1 MVVALLGILFFAAAS
16 VALISRAVAMPRV
29 RTAETMGQIDSY
41 GYSGGSADAENDS
54 GAVRGTLDDI
64 AGFVGGLFSSSRLG
78 GGVKEAELRN
88 ELMAAGLYI
97 ITPRKFLGYRILCAV
112 SVPITWIWLA
122 IASGFPPALAILG
135 LFVAFLAGWVAPM
148 TIVRNRARRRLE
160 QIDYD
165 LPELIDVLVVTVEAG
180 LGFSG
185 SLQVAAERLEGPLG
199 DELRLT
205 LQEQSMGLSTT
216 EALQNMLLRADTPA
230 MRSFVRSIVQG
241 ETLGVSIGEIMRNL
255 ATEMRKRRRANAEE
269 RAQKAP
275 IKILFPL
282 IFLIFPAMFVI
293 LLGPAI
299 FQFIEAFG
307 GGGP

>member
-1 MVVALLGILFFAAAS
+1 V
-16 VALISRAVAMPRV
+16 
-29 RTAETMGQIDSY
+29 
-41 GYSGGSADAENDS
+41 GGEGDDES
-54 GAVRGTLDDI
+54 GAVRGALDDI
-64 AGFVGGLFSSSRLG
+64 AGFVGGLFSGRL

-88 ELMAAGLYI
+88 ELMAAGLYV
-97 ITPRKFLGYRILCAV
+97 ITPRKFLGYRVLCAV
-112 SVPITWIWLA
+112 SVPITWLWLA
-122 IASGFPPALAILG
+122 VVSGLPPLLAIFG
-135 LFVAFLAGWVAPM
+135 TFIAILAGWVAPM
-148 TIVRNRARRRLE
+148 TIVRNRSRRRLE
-160 QIDYD
+160 NIDYD

-216 EALQNMLLRADTPA
+216 EALQNMLLRAETPA

-255 ATEMRKRRRANAEE
+255 ATEMRKRRRAAAEE

-307 GGGP
+307 GSGP

>member
-1 MVVALLGILFFAAAS
+1 MLIALLGIVFFAGTS
-16 VALISRAVAMPRV
+16 VALVARAVAAPRV
-29 RTAETMGQIDSY
+29 RAAETVGQIGSY
-41 GYSGGSADAENDS
+41 GYSRRAEQEVDG
-54 GAVRGTLDDI
+54 GAVRGALDDI
-64 AGFVGGLFSSSRLG
+64 AGFVGGLFAG
-78 GGVKEAELRN
+78 KVGGVKEAALRN
-88 ELMAAGLYI
+88 ELMAAGLYAT
-97 ITPRKFLGYRILCAV
+97 TPRKFLGYRVLCTLC
-112 SVPITWIWLA
+112 VPATWGWLA
-122 IASGFPPALAILG
+122 AAANFPAFFAIAGG
-135 LFVAFLAGWVAPM
+135 LFAVVAGWVAPM
-148 TIVRNRARRRLE
+148 TTVRNRARRRLT

-185 SLQVAAERLEGPLG
+185 SLQIAGERLTGPLG

-216 EALQNMLLRADTPA
+216 EALQNMLQRAETPA

-255 ATEMRKRRRANAEE
+255 ATEMRKRRRSNAEE

-293 LLGPAI
+293 LLGPAV
-299 FQFIEAFG
+299 FQFLEAFG
-307 GGGP
+307 GGE

>member
-1 MVVALLGILFFAAAS
+1 MVVALLGLLFFAGAS
-16 VALISRAVAMPRV
+16 VALIARAVAMPRV
-29 RTAETMGQIDSY
+29 RTAETMGQIGSY
-41 GYSGGSADAENDS
+41 GYTRRGGAEDEADG

-64 AGFVGGLFSSSRLG
+64 AGFVGGLVDRKL

-88 ELMAAGLYI
+88 ELMAAGLYV
-97 ITPRKFLGYRILCAV
+97 ITPKKFLGYRVLCAL
-112 SVPITWIWLA
+112 SVPTTWIWL
-122 IASGFPPALAILG
+122 SVVSDMPPFLTILG
-135 LFVAFLAGWVAPM
+135 ALVALLAGWVAPM
-148 TIVRNRARRRLE
+148 TIVRNRSRRRLE

-185 SLQVAAERLEGPLG
+185 SLQVASQRLEGPLG

-205 LQEQSMGLSTT
+205 LQEQSMGLSTV
-216 EALQNMLLRADTPA
+216 EALQNMLLRAETPA

-255 ATEMRKRRRANAEE
+255 ATEMRKRRRAMAEE

-299 FQFIEAFG
+299 FQFLDAFG
-307 GGGP
+307 GG

>member
-1 MVVALLGILFFAAAS
+1 MLVALLGILFLASTS
-16 VALISRAVAMPRV
+16 VALVARAVAMPRV
-29 RTAETMGQIDSY
+29 RAAETMGQIDSY
-41 GYSGGSADAENDS
+41 GYTSRGEAAAES
-54 GAVRGTLDDI
+54 GAVRGTLDEI
-64 AGFVGGLFSSSRLG
+64 AGFVGGLFARRLG
-78 GGVKEAELRN
+78 GGVREAELRN
-88 ELMAAGLYI
+88 ELMSAGLYVM
-97 ITPRKFLGYRILCAV
+97 TPKKFLGYRLLCAV
-112 SVPITWIWLA
+112 SVPTTWIWLA
-122 IASGFPPALAILG
+122 VVSSFPPLLAVMGGFIA
-135 LFVAFLAGWVAPM
+135 VCAGWVAPM
-148 TIVRNRARRRLE
+148 TIVRNRSRRRLD

-165 LPELIDVLVVTVEAG
+165 LPELIDLLVVTVEAG

-185 SLQVAAERLEGPLG
+185 SLQIAAERLEGPLG

-205 LQEQSMGLSTT
+205 LQEQRMGLATT
-216 EALQNMLLRADTPA
+216 EALQNMLLRSETPA

-255 ATEMRKRRRANAEE
+255 ATEMRKRRRADAEE

-299 FQFIEAFG
+299 FQFLEAFG
-307 GGGP
+307 GGE